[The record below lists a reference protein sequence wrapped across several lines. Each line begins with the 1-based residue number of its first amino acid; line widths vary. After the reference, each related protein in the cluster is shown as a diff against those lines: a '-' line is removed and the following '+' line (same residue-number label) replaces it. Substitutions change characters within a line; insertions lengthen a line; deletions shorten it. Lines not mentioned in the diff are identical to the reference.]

1 MSDSH
6 PIRTWLRSGGAEV
19 SIFCTVRRVLVV
31 DDEEN
36 LRLVLRTLL
45 RRHGYEV
52 ETAASG
58 EAGLALVDS
67 FGPDVVL
74 TDVRMPKMGGLD
86 LLETLRAKG
95 NDATVI
101 VMSAYGNMDMAI
113 EAMKAGAY
121 DYVQKPFKPDEVV
134 LALRKA
140 EERETLR
147 RENRALRDEIRK
159 EHRFEDILAKS
170 ARMQEIFRTIAKI
183 ADYKTTV
190 LVTGE
195 SGTGKELVA
204 RAVHR
209 RSSRRGGPFVAVN
222 CGAIPENLLESEL
235 FGHKKGAFTD
245 AIQDRR
251 GLFEEA
257 HTGTLFLDEIGEL
270 PLALQVKLLRVLED
284 EKIRRL
290 GEARDL
296 QVDVRIVAATH
307 RDLSAETKAGR
318 FREDLFY
325 RLNVLHILVPPLR
338 ERRDDVPLL
347 IEHFVARNNNRLG
360 TGIRGID
367 TEARRLLYEYA
378 WPGNVRELEN
388 TIERAMVLAEG
399 EQIVAADL
407 PERIREARD
416 PVQLQLASGE
426 LSVKKTMRVIEEILI
441 RRALQKTKGNRTR
454 AAEVLEISHRALLY
468 KIKDY
473 EITDL

>member
-1 MSDSH
+1 
-6 PIRTWLRSGGAEV
+6 
-19 SIFCTVRRVLVV
+19 V

-45 RRHGYEV
+45 KRNGYEV
-52 ETAASG
+52 ETAESG
-58 EAGLALVDS
+58 EEALGLVES
-67 FGPDVVL
+67 FGPDFVI
-74 TDVRMPKMGGLD
+74 TDVRMPKMGGMD
-86 LLETLRAKG
+86 LLATLKAKG

-101 VMSAYGNMDMAI
+101 VMSAYGNTDLAI
-113 EAMKAGAY
+113 EALKAGAY

-140 EERETLR
+140 EEREVLR
-147 RENRALRDEIRK
+147 RENRALREEIRK
-159 EHRFEDILAKS
+159 ENRFEDILAKS
-170 ARMQEIFRTIAKI
+170 ASMQDIFRTIAKI

-190 LVTGE
+190 LVSGE
-195 SGTGKELVA
+195 SGVGKELVA
-204 RAVHR
+204 RAIHH
-209 RSSRRGGPFVAVN
+209 RSSRKAGPFVPVN

-245 AIQDRR
+245 AVADRR

-257 HTGTLFLDEIGEL
+257 DGGTLFLDEIGEL
-270 PLALQVKLLRVLED
+270 PLGLQVKLLRVLED

-290 GEARDL
+290 GDTRDL

-307 RDLSAETKAGR
+307 RDLLAETKAGR

-325 RLNVLHILVPPLR
+325 RLNVLPIHVPPLR
-338 ERRDDVPLL
+338 ERPEDIPLL
-347 IEHFVARNNNRLG
+347 VDHFITRNNARLH
-360 TGIRGID
+360 TEIRGLD
-367 TEARRLLYEYA
+367 GECRRLLYEYA

-388 TIERAMVLAEG
+388 TIERAMVLSEG
-399 EQIVAADL
+399 QQLTATDL

-416 PVQLQLASGE
+416 PVQLQLSSGE

-473 EITDL
+473 QITDL

>member
-1 MSDSH
+1 M
-6 PIRTWLRSGGAEV
+6 
-19 SIFCTVRRVLVV
+19 RRVLVV

-52 ETAASG
+52 ETAESG
-58 EAGLALVDS
+58 EDALAMVDS

-86 LLETLRAKG
+86 LLTTLKAKG

-101 VMSAYGNMDMAI
+101 VMSAYGNMDLAL

-140 EERETLR
+140 EERELLR

-159 EHRFEDILAKS
+159 EHRFDDILAKS
-170 ARMQEIFRTIAKI
+170 QKMLDIFRTITKI
-183 ADYKTTV
+183 AEYKTTV
-190 LVTGE
+190 LVAGE
-195 SGTGKELVA
+195 SGVGKELVA
-204 RAVHR
+204 RAIHQ
-209 RSSRRGGPFVAVN
+209 RSTRRGGPFVAVN

-245 AIQDRR
+245 AVQDRR

-257 HTGTLFLDEIGEL
+257 DGGSLFLDEIGEL
-270 PLALQVKLLRVLED
+270 PLALQVKLLRVLEE
-284 EKIRRL
+284 EKIRRV
-290 GEARDL
+290 GDVRDIKI
-296 QVDVRIVAATH
+296 DVRIITATH
-307 RDLSAETKAGR
+307 RDLLAETKAGR

-325 RLNVLHILVPPLR
+325 RLNVLPILVPPLR
-338 ERRDDVPLL
+338 DRREDIPLL
-347 IEHFVARNNNRLG
+347 IDHFVARNNVRLG
-360 TGIRGID
+360 TSIRGLD
-367 TEARRLLYEYA
+367 TESRRLLFEYP

-399 EQIVAADL
+399 DQIVAQDL
-407 PERIREARD
+407 PERLREARD
-416 PVQLQLASGE
+416 PVQTQLASGE
-426 LSVKKTMRVIEEILI
+426 LSVKKTMRIVEEILI
-441 RRALQKTKGNRTR
+441 RRALQRTKGNRTR

-473 EITDL
+473 QITDL

>member
-1 MSDSH
+1 
-6 PIRTWLRSGGAEV
+6 
-19 SIFCTVRRVLVV
+19 VRRVLVV

-52 ETAASG
+52 ETAVSG
-58 EAGLALVDS
+58 EDALGMVDS

-86 LLETLRAKG
+86 LLSTLKAKG
-95 NDATVI
+95 NEATVI
-101 VMSAYGNMDMAI
+101 VMSAYGNMDQAL

-140 EERETLR
+140 EERELLR

-159 EHRFEDILAKS
+159 EHRFDDILAKS
-170 ARMQEIFRTIAKI
+170 QKMLDIFRTISKI
-183 ADYKTTV
+183 AEYKTTV
-190 LVTGE
+190 LVSGE
-195 SGTGKELVA
+195 SGVGKELVA
-204 RAVHR
+204 RALHHR
-209 RSSRRGGPFVAVN
+209 STRRGGPFVAVN

-245 AIQDRR
+245 AVQDRR

-257 HTGTLFLDEIGEL
+257 DGGSLFLDEIGEL
-270 PLALQVKLLRVLED
+270 PLSLQVKLLRVLEE
-284 EKIRRL
+284 EKIRRV
-290 GEARDL
+290 GDVRDIKI
-296 QVDVRIVAATH
+296 DVRIITATH
-307 RDLSAETKAGR
+307 RDLPAETKAGR

-325 RLNVLHILVPPLR
+325 RLNVLPILVPPLR
-338 ERRDDVPLL
+338 DRREDIPLL
-347 IEHFVARNNNRLG
+347 IDHFVARNNVRLG
-360 TGIRGID
+360 TSIRGLD
-367 TEARRLLYEYA
+367 TESRRLLFEYP

-399 EQIVAADL
+399 DQIVAQDL
-407 PERIREARD
+407 PERLREARD
-416 PVQLQLASGE
+416 PVQTQLASGE
-426 LSVKKTMRVIEEILI
+426 LSVKKTMRIVEEILI
-441 RRALQKTKGNRTR
+441 RRALQRTKGNRTR

-473 EITDL
+473 QITDL